1 MSLAESRSGR
11 GGGSG
16 RGGACALFS
25 ALGFAALLVLS
36 GCGAGS
42 AGFQPLYGTS
52 SIGGAATQEKL
63 ASVDIAPI
71 PGRVGQR
78 IRNELI
84 FQATGGGSPSPPQ
97 YRLDI
102 AIREFV
108 ISTLVQVDGNAG
120 GQIYNIEASYNLV
133 RLSDKKVV
141 AHGKSFGRASFD
153 RVTSI
158 FANVE
163 ARQDAENRA
172 AQSVGEELR
181 TRLLAVLSTTA

>member
-1 MSLAESRSGR
+1 MRRSP
-11 GGGSG
+11 
-16 RGGACALFS
+16 
-25 ALGFAALLVLS
+25 AAS
-36 GCGAGS
+36 GS
-42 AGFQPLYGTS
+42 AFATNS
-52 SIGGAATQEKL
+52 FSRRRAA
-63 ASVDIAPI
+63 ARRD
-71 PGRVGQR
+71 
-78 IRNELI
+78 
-84 FQATGGGSPSPPQ
+84 PPQ

-102 AIREFV
+102 AIRESV

-133 RLSDKKVV
+133 RLTDKKVV

>member
-1 MSLAESRSGR
+1 MSLAESLGGQRSGEGR
-11 GGGSG
+11 RVQRALFCALGIATLGALSACSDGSG
-16 RGGACALFS
+16 FH
-25 ALGFAALLVLS
+25 
-36 GCGAGS
+36 
-42 AGFQPLYGTS
+42 PLYGTA

-63 ASVDIAPI
+63 AAVDVAPI

-84 FQATGGGSPSPPQ
+84 FQATGGGLPAPAQ

-102 AIREFV
+102 AIRESV
-108 ISTLVQVDGNAG
+108 ISTRVMVDGNAG

-133 RLSDKKVV
+133 RLSDKAVV
-141 AHGKSFGRASFD
+141 AHGKSYGRASFD

>member
-1 MSLAESRSGR
+1 MSLAESQSGR
-11 GGGSG
+11 PSGSG
-16 RGGACALFS
+16 RGSPRALFS
-25 ALGFAALLVLS
+25 ALGFAALLTFG
-36 GCGAGS
+36 GCGDGS
-42 AGFQPLYGTS
+42 TGFRPLYGTA
-52 SIGGAATQEKL
+52 SIGGAATQDKL
-63 ASVDIAPI
+63 AAVDIAPI

-84 FQATGGGSPSPPQ
+84 FQATGGGSPNPPQ

-102 AIREFV
+102 AIRESV

-133 RLSDKKVV
+133 RLADKKVV

>member
-1 MSLAESRSGR
+1 MSLAEGRSGR
-11 GGGSG
+11 RNGERRRTG
-16 RGGACALFS
+16 CALFS
-25 ALGFAALLVLS
+25 VVGLSALLVLS
-36 GCGAGS
+36 GCGDS
-42 AGFQPLYGTS
+42 GFRPLYGTS
-52 SIGGAATQEKL
+52 SLGGGATQEKL

-84 FQATGGGSPSPPQ
+84 FQTTGGGRAAEPQ

-102 AIREFV
+102 AIRESV
-108 ISTLVQVDGNAG
+108 ISTLVMKDGNSG
-120 GQIYNIEASYNLV
+120 GQIYNIEASYNLI
-133 RLSDKKVV
+133 RLSDKKVI
-141 AHGKSFGRASFD
+141 AHGKSYGRAAFD
-153 RVTSI
+153 RVTSV

-181 TRLLAVLSTTA
+181 TRLLAVLSQTA